1 MIVTHVFGVERVRYY
16 HARLS
21 SWDIRTLP
29 VLAFVLRDVD
39 IAHDYVMIHDG
50 LRGKHQPTH
59 QLSESDRLTEVSSKK
74 KRLTG
79 RLAKYV
85 ILDSGSCAFANRA
98 DKRVISKVK
107 SSGPLNVEPIAAL
120 VETLAWI

>member
-1 MIVTHVFGVERVRYY
+1 
-16 HARLS
+16 
-21 SWDIRTLP
+21 
-29 VLAFVLRDVD
+29 
-39 IAHDYVMIHDG
+39 MIHDG

-85 ILDSGSCAFANRA
+85 ILDSGSCAFANKA
-98 DKRVISKVK
+98 DKSVISKAK